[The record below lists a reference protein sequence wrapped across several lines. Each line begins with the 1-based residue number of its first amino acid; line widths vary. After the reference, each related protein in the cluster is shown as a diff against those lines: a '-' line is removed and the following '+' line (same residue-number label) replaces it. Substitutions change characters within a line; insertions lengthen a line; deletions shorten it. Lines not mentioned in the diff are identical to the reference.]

1 MSTFDFAV
9 SNNTMRSVREQLK
22 SVLNARNLEL
32 LVDEA
37 VSSGKSHVV
46 EVPETS
52 KIVAVFTTDEGIS
65 VGHGEAYYTV
75 GDARSLEASRNMAL
89 AMLHANVR
97 NDLLKMEQHTRNS
110 RLNWHT
116 LNVIRAVCAY
126 VNAADAVFNNGVS
139 SQFGREKTDDLI
151 NNFMFYFRNPAAT
164 EEALHEVLCA
174 TRRVKD
180 VPYNCLDEDTKAH
193 MRLQRAIAK
202 GFIPETM
209 EY

>member
-9 SNNTMRSVREQLK
+9 SNNTMRSVREQLR
-22 SVLNARNLEL
+22 SVLNARNLDL
-32 LVDEA
+32 VVDEA
-37 VSSGKSHVV
+37 MLSGKSHIVN
-46 EVPETS
+46 VPETN
-52 KIVAVFTTDEGIS
+52 KVIAVFTTADGIS

-75 GDARSLEASRNMAL
+75 GDARSLEASRNAAL

-97 NDLLKMEQHTRNS
+97 NDLLKMEQYVRSN
-110 RLNWHT
+110 RLEWHVS
-116 LNVIRAVCAY
+116 NVIRAVRAY
-126 VNAADAVFNNGVS
+126 IVAADAVFSNGAP
-139 SQFGREKTDDLI
+139 SQFGRGKIDDLI

-174 TRRVKD
+174 TCRVKD

-193 MRLQRAIAK
+193 MRLQRAVAK
-202 GFIPETM
+202 GFIPELM